1 MSSDSKSAPRR
12 RFPPFLI
19 NSAYT
24 RLWYGQSISVLGDA
38 VFSTTLVLW
47 VATVLAKG
55 KPWAPAAVSG
65 VLLATGAAVLLI
77 GPFAGVFVD
86 RWDSRRTLLRS
97 ELARCLIA
105 GLLAA
110 VSFLPVRDLPAWA
123 WLTLVCADVFTLNVA
138 GQFFGPARYTIIRD
152 IVHGDADR
160 ARAAGIAQA
169 TAGTAMIAGPPLAA
183 PLLFTV
189 GVQWALL
196 FNAASYAVSF
206 FAIRS
211 VRPGPGAAASEPAGE
226 RAKLTSEFAA
236 GLRFFGRS
244 RFLVALLVLAV
255 IGQCG
260 AGALQAL
267 NVFFVSAN
275 LHAPAHLYG
284 YLGTGLGVGGITG
297 ALFAG
302 RVVKRIGARR
312 TAWTGLV
319 LGGIL
324 LVCYSR
330 QSALLGGVCLLFLF
344 AVPIT
349 MLNTAMAP
357 LLLGS
362 APREYMGRVVAV
374 YYPVTQ
380 LAGMLSTLLAGW
392 LVSSVLR
399 NFTATVGGVRFG
411 PIDTIFAVSGLLIVI
426 AGCYARAALPETTDE
441 PAAAVTAAEED
452 LPVLAMEQ
460 EAGTSG
466 AALLD

>member
-1 MSSDSKSAPRR
+1 MSSDSHSAPRR
-12 RFPPFLI
+12 RFPPVLI

-24 RLWYGQSISVLGDA
+24 RLWYGQSVSMLGD
-38 VFSTTLVLW
+38 VIFSTTLVLW
-47 VATVLAKG
+47 VATVLARG

-86 RWDSRRTLLRS
+86 RWDSRRTMLRT
-97 ELARCLIA
+97 EQARCLIA

-110 VSFLPVRDLPAWA
+110 VSFLPVRDLPTWA

-211 VRPGPGAAASEPAGE
+211 VRPGPAAVRSEPAGP
-226 RAKLTSEFAA
+226 RARLTSEFAA

-284 YLGTGLGVGGITG
+284 YLGTALGVGGITG

-302 RVVKRIGARR
+302 RVVQRIGARR

-324 LVCYSR
+324 LVGYSR

-357 LLLGS
+357 LLLNS

-392 LVSSVLR
+392 LTSSVLR

-441 PAAAVTAAEED
+441 PAVPAAAAEEE
-452 LPVLAMEQ
+452 LPVLALEP

>member
-1 MSSDSKSAPRR
+1 
-12 RFPPFLI
+12 
-19 NSAYT
+19 
-24 RLWYGQSISVLGDA
+24 
-38 VFSTTLVLW
+38 
-47 VATVLAKG
+47 
-55 KPWAPAAVSG
+55 
-65 VLLATGAAVLLI
+65 
-77 GPFAGVFVD
+77 
-86 RWDSRRTLLRS
+86 
-97 ELARCLIA
+97 
-105 GLLAA
+105 
-110 VSFLPVRDLPAWA
+110 
-123 WLTLVCADVFTLNVA
+123 VCADVFTLNVA

>member
-1 MSSDSKSAPRR
+1 MSSDSHSAPRR
-12 RFPPFLI
+12 RFPPVLI

-24 RLWYGQSISVLGDA
+24 RLWYGQSVSVLGDA

-86 RWDSRRTLLRS
+86 RWDSRRTMLRS
-97 ELARCLIA
+97 EQARCLIA

-110 VSFLPVRDLPAWA
+110 VSFLPVRDLPTWA
-123 WLTLVCADVFTLNVA
+123 WLALVCADVFTLNVA

-206 FAIRS
+206 LAIRS

-284 YLGTGLGVGGITG
+284 YLGTALGVGGITG

-441 PAAAVTAAEED
+441 PATAVTAAEEE